1 MPPRPGFLL
10 ACRSLLLLAA
20 VVLAS
25 CGGIKVAPT
34 ATLPRALIQK
44 LPLKAGVV
52 VAQDMLD
59 YKHQETRGGVAW
71 EVSLG
76 PGHQK
81 FAMDTLGAAFASTQQ
96 FRTLEEAKAAKDL
109 AVIFEPRIEQYSF
122 ATARDTGSNYYAATI
137 QYRIHVYNPAGE
149 RVDSYSLTGYGNS
162 IVGGAMSSTSEPMIA
177 ATGNAMRDAAA
188 KFMVQFPEQKLAQQL
203 RKGEPLL
210 AQAAGG
216 NAVDALAFIAAVP
229 IKDQTY

>member
-1 MPPRPGFLL
+1 MSV
-10 ACRSLLLLAA
+10 CRIVLLLVAGL
-20 VVLAS
+20 LAS
-25 CGGIKVAPT
+25 CGGVKVAPT
-34 ATLPRALIQK
+34 PSLPRALIQK
-44 LPLKAGVV
+44 LPFKAGVV

-59 YKHQETRGGVAW
+59 YKHLETRGGVSW

-81 FAMDTLGAAFASTQQ
+81 FAMGTLSAAFASAQQ
-96 FRTLEEAKAAKDL
+96 FRTLDEAKAAKDL

-137 QYRIHVYNPAGE
+137 QYRIQVYNPAGE

-162 IVGGAMSSTSEPMIA
+162 IVGGALSSSDQPMSA

-203 RKGEPLL
+203 QKGEPLL
-210 AQAAGG
+210 AQTAGG
-216 NAVDALAFIAAVP
+216 NAVDALAFIEAVP
-229 IKDQTY
+229 IKDQTN